1 MTYCVGMLL
10 KAGLVMM
17 SGTRTNAGVDN
28 ISTYR
33 KMTIWEKPGER
44 VMVLLSAGNL
54 AATQSVVT
62 LLDEGIEVSGELV
75 TMSNV
80 RSMTEA
86 ARLVG
91 RAVREVKRA
100 DGPSLEAAG
109 SVFEASLM
117 LGGQIKGRELRLFLV
132 YSVGNFIEAAHET
145 PFFQI
150 GELKYGKPILDRV
163 MTFETDLT
171 QATKCA
177 LISMD
182 STMRSNISVGAPI
195 DVLTCER
202 DALAVRSH
210 QLIAETDP
218 YFGKIRELW
227 SQGLRDIFTELPNPS
242 LPSARRADT
251 RTRRPKR
258 TPRKAVPP
266 APSRRRS
273 SR

>member
-10 KAGLVMM
+10 KVGFVMM
-17 SGTRTNAGVDN
+17 SDTRTNAGVDN

-86 ARLVG
+86 A
-91 RAVREVKRA
+91 
-100 DGPSLEAAG
+100 G
-109 SVFEASLM
+109 SVFEASLI

-242 LPSARRADT
+242 LS
-251 RTRRPKR
+251 
-258 TPRKAVPP
+258 P
-266 APSRRRS
+266 ASRFLPAS
-273 SR
+273 KNSFDQL